1 MKNPVTND
9 DAGKNYRH
17 HRFLVRLGQIIM
29 AVGLVVGLS
38 HWIAHV
44 VTTGGPPGIQDLFIG
59 YPTAAVL
66 MIAGAILAG
75 HTAPKRS

>member
-1 MKNPVTND
+1 MKNPVTGD
-9 DAGKNYRH
+9 DAAKNYHH
-17 HRFLVRLGQIIM
+17 HRLLVRLGQAIM
-29 AVGLVVGLS
+29 ALGLMVGLS

-44 VTTGGPPGIQDLFIG
+44 VMTGGPPGIQDLLIG

-75 HTAPKRS
+75 RATPKKR

>member
-1 MKNPVTND
+1 MKNPVTGD
-9 DAGKNYRH
+9 DAAKNYRH
-17 HRFLVRLGQIIM
+17 HRFLVRLGQAIM
-29 AVGLVVGLS
+29 ALGLMVGLS

-44 VTTGGPPGIQDLFIG
+44 VMTGGPPGIQDLLIG

-75 HTAPKRS
+75 RATPKKR